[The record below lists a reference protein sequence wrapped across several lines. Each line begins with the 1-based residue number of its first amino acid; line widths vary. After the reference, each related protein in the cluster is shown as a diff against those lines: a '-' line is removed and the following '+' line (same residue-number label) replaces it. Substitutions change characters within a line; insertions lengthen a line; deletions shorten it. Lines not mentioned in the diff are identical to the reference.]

1 METGTNNLDVRR
13 HNKQAV
19 LKLLYRQRKST
30 RKEVAEKLGLSFPTV
45 TQLMKE
51 LQEDGLVEVVGQN
64 ESTGGRR
71 AFLNAIVSNSRA
83 SVGVSVSMSN
93 TMLVLLNMGL
103 NVVERIEYSM
113 PFANSPGY
121 WSWLS
126 EQVNELLERNEIPA
140 KSVLGIGISFP
151 GIVSSIGDSLE
162 FAPTLDVDEI
172 EFSRVKPY
180 FSYDLVFGND
190 ATLAAKAESW
200 FKPTATKSVYLLLN
214 RGVGGAF
221 IGEENG
227 LFGSRSGEFGHMVI
241 KEDGK
246 LCSCGRRGCFETYC
260 SSSVLVD
267 ESGKEDLD
275 EFFKALDAGD
285 ENCQAIWQ
293 DYFKHLVTGL
303 SNIRS
308 IFDTDII
315 IGGEMTKYLEQ
326 YSTQLRQALIS
337 NSMLKEDGKYLH
349 FSNYGKF
356 DAAIGAALIN
366 IDNFLSMT

>member
-172 EFSRVKPY
+172 
-180 FSYDLVFGND
+180 
-190 ATLAAKAESW
+190 
-200 FKPTATKSVYLLLN
+200 
-214 RGVGGAF
+214 
-221 IGEENG
+221 
-227 LFGSRSGEFGHMVI
+227 
-241 KEDGK
+241 
-246 LCSCGRRGCFETYC
+246 
-260 SSSVLVD
+260 
-267 ESGKEDLD
+267 
-275 EFFKALDAGD
+275 
-285 ENCQAIWQ
+285 
-293 DYFKHLVTGL
+293 
-303 SNIRS
+303 
-308 IFDTDII
+308 
-315 IGGEMTKYLEQ
+315 
-326 YSTQLRQALIS
+326 
-337 NSMLKEDGKYLH
+337 
-349 FSNYGKF
+349 
-356 DAAIGAALIN
+356 
-366 IDNFLSMT
+366 